1 MGSIPANHEDDLA
14 YDLEWETLIETLGGA
29 RDLMVAILLTPVV
42 EDALQRLIRTRLVA
56 TLTDADLAALF
67 EAGPLSSLTARTRLG
82 YALGLFGPRTR
93 ADLDRIQQVRNV
105 FAHSW
110 REATFESAEVA
121 AAVDAFEPAATARRT
136 GEPGAPAPGPR
147 RERFIRRIFELNSQI
162 REATVEAARALSADA
177 GPD

>member
-14 YDLEWETLIETLGGA
+14 YDLEWETLVGTLGGA

-56 TLTDADLAALF
+56 TLTEADLAALF

-93 ADLDRIQQVRNV
+93 ADLDRIQHVRNV

-121 AAVDAFEPAATARRT
+121 AAVDAFEPAATGGA
-136 GEPGAPAPGPR
+136 GAPADPR
-147 RERFIRRIFELNSQI
+147 RERFIRRIFELNLQI
-162 REATVEAARALSADA
+162 REATAEAARAPGRAPSADA
-177 GPD
+177 DLD